1 MFLFARHGETLDND
15 KHEYVSHSNVSL
27 SKEGEQ
33 QAHDAGDFIAHL
45 SLPITKVISSPLAR
59 TQETAAI
66 ICNMLHIPE
75 FYVDDRLTDLDVGD
89 FTGKV
94 EDDNPIDEYLN
105 DHGKKFPNGESIND
119 FQNRQHDF
127 AEDVLNRISSG
138 EILAGSL
145 LVVTHAPII
154 AYWYNIQNPNN
165 PRGME
170 EELVHPGGVVSVTDD
185 DVFPLYGQKKTPEE
199 QQNDKMDP
207 AVVLYM
213 PPEALGE
220 DGAACGTCV
229 LGITEGENAGRC
241 VSVYADSDESDTHV
255 NLEHGVCGIYVKGK
269 SNQLVQIQP
278 IISRTAAGYIDKGA
292 PTNCGI
298 CEYFT
303 GGKEYGC
310 RKVDGR
316 KTAKGCIE
324 SGGCCNRWETVK

>member
-1 MFLFARHGETLDND
+1 MQDSLFLFARHGETLDND

-94 EDDNPIDEYLN
+94 EDENPIDEYLN
-105 DHGKKFPNGESIND
+105 DHDKKFPNGESIND

-127 AEDVLNRISSG
+127 AEDILNRISSS

-185 DVFPLYGQKKTPEE
+185 DVFPLYGQKTPET
-199 QQNDKMDP
+199 QKDVHYPSDHKPGMKVPKGGSMCKNCKFLKDP
-207 AVVLYM
+207 ERKICGNKDFVRWNGSDVI
-213 PPEALGE
+213 PGE
-220 DGAACGTCV
+220 IDAYC
-229 LGITEGENAGRC
+229 
-241 VSVYADSDESDTHV
+241 SDWFM
-255 NLEHGVCGIYVKGK
+255 
-269 SNQLVQIQP
+269 
-278 IISRTAAGYIDKGA
+278 AAGK
-292 PTNCGI
+292 
-298 CEYFT
+298 
-303 GGKEYGC
+303 
-310 RKVDGR
+310 
-316 KTAKGCIE
+316 
-324 SGGCCNRWETVK
+324 